1 MEYRKMLAT
10 RPPARRPP
18 KPFFFRKEEPR
29 PEVTAKPDGQK
40 QQEEQQEEPQIDK
53 ESDKQS
59 DKQSSKQS
67 SKQPYKPSSLLGPGT
82 PKQAAIS
89 VISTTSN
96 QEQREL
102 LSSFITAN
110 HVSAQRGLLGGCGHV
125 SIRNPEDPGTF
136 IMAGAKPASPVRGQH
151 DMVVLP
157 IGHDGGDEDEEGD
170 GTTAPRSESFIHSE
184 IYRRFP
190 GVQSVVHAPSGP
202 VVALAAAG
210 RPLRPIW
217 HAAGFLGESAP
228 VFDAWRHHHRAA
240 PPGGKQD
247 LLVSSRQMGEAL
259 ASTFAPGDGGQEEEG
274 GANEEEGEGVVSK
287 NGGAGAEDS
296 DANRPRGRQQTPAR
310 AVVVQRGHGFVSW
323 GSTLEQAVYRA
334 VYTHEN
340 ARLQLQAESLARGA
354 ADGAWVRFLDRA
366 EAADSGDM
374 NDAAAARC
382 WQDWA
387 AEARASAQ
395 FRNDVEPARSSK
407 R

>member
-1 MEYRKMLAT
+1 MLAT
-10 RPPARRPP
+10 RSPARRFP
-18 KPFFFRKEEPR
+18 KPFFLRKEEPR
-29 PEVTAKPDGQK
+29 PEATAKPDGQK

-89 VISTTSN
+89 VISTASN

-110 HVSAQRGLLGGCGHV
+110 HVLAQRGLLGGCGHV

-136 IMAGAKPASPVRGQH
+136 IIAGAKPASLVRGQH

-170 GTTAPRSESFIHSE
+170 GTAAPRSESFIHSE

-190 GVQSVVHAPSGP
+190 GVQSVVHAPPGP

-217 HAAGFLGESAP
+217 HAAGFLGEGAP
-228 VFDAWRHHHRAA
+228 EFDAWRHHHRAA

-259 ASTFAPGDGGQEEEG
+259 ASTFAPGDGGQEKEEG
-274 GANEEEGEGVVSK
+274 AKEEEEEEEEEGV
-287 NGGAGAEDS
+287 
-296 DANRPRGRQQTPAR
+296 QTPAR

-374 NDAAAARC
+374 NDAAAAKC

-395 FRNDVEPARSSK
+395 FRNDVEPARPSK

>member
-1 MEYRKMLAT
+1 MLAT
-10 RPPARRPP
+10 RSPTRRFP

-29 PEVTAKPDGQK
+29 PEAAAKSDSQK
-40 QQEEQQEEPQIDK
+40 QQQEQQQEQLDK

-59 DKQSSKQS
+59 
-67 SKQPYKPSSLLGPGT
+67 SKQPDKQPPLLDPGT
-82 PKQAAIS
+82 PRQTAIS
-89 VISTTSN
+89 VTSTTSN

-102 LSSFITAN
+102 LSSFITTN
-110 HVSAQRGLLGGCGHV
+110 HVLAQRGLLGGCGHV
-125 SIRNPEDPGTF
+125 SIRNPEDPSTF
-136 IMAGAKPASPVRGQH
+136 IMVGAKPASLVRSQH

-157 IGHDGGDEDEEGD
+157 ISNDRGEEDGGSGTAATTSATDGGPGAMQAGDEA
-170 GTTAPRSESFIHSE
+170 APHSERFIHSE
-184 IYRRFP
+184 MYRRFP

-210 RPLRPIW
+210 RPLRPVW
-217 HAAGFLGESAP
+217 HAAGFLGEGAP
-228 VFDAWRHHHRAA
+228 VFDAWRHRG
-240 PPGGKQD
+240 PGDRQD
-247 LLVSSRQMGEAL
+247 LLVSSPRMGEAL
-259 ASTFAPGDGGQEEEG
+259 ALTFARGNGRRDCGGGQEEG
-274 GANEEEGEGVVSK
+274 TEGVVSK
-287 NGGAGAEDS
+287 NGAGTEDA
-296 DANRPRGRQQTPAR
+296 DANRGKQTPAS

-340 ARLQLQAESLARGA
+340 AQVQLQAESLARGA
-354 ADGAWVRFLDRA
+354 ADGAWVQFLDRA

-374 NDAAAARC
+374 NDAVAARC

-395 FRNDVEPARSSK
+395 FRNDLESAASSK

>member
-1 MEYRKMLAT
+1 MLAT
-10 RPPARRPP
+10 RSPARRFP
-18 KPFFFRKEEPR
+18 KPFFFRKKEPR
-29 PEVTAKPDGQK
+29 PEATAKPDGQK

-59 DKQSSKQS
+59 SKQS
-67 SKQPYKPSSLLGPGT
+67 SKQLSKQSSKQLSKQLYKPTSLLGPGA

-110 HVSAQRGLLGGCGHV
+110 HVLAQRGLLGGCGHV

-136 IMAGAKPASPVRGQH
+136 IMAGAKPASLVRGQH

-170 GTTAPRSESFIHSE
+170 GTAAPRSESFIHSE

-217 HAAGFLGESAP
+217 HAAGFLGEGA
-228 VFDAWRHHHRAA
+228 R
-240 PPGGKQD
+240 QD

-259 ASTFAPGDGGQEEEG
+259 ASTFAPGDGGQEEEE
-274 GANEEEGEGVVSK
+274 GAKEEEEEEEEEGAVSR

-340 ARLQLQAESLARGA
+340 ARLQLQAESPARGA

-366 EAADSGDM
+366 EAADSCDM

-395 FRNDVEPARSSK
+395 FRNDVESAGSSK